1 MIKLLK
7 LTKIQKI
14 VKKYY
19 STRKK
24 RQNIKQTGKSI
35 IKMEHYKIS
44 ELLNNSALSKFVTKK
59 QIEVND
65 LSSGQYSASKNT
77 RFKTSTLRSDLCDY
91 NYAYIVVKRRISVR
105 GKNANNQENKNVT
118 FKTNVSF
125 RPCISKSK

>member
-24 RQNIKQTGKSI
+24 RQNIKQIGKSI

-44 ELLNNSALSKFVTKK
+44 KLLNNSALSKFVTKK
-59 QIEVND
+59 
-65 LSSGQYSASKNT
+65 
-77 RFKTSTLRSDLCDY
+77 
-91 NYAYIVVKRRISVR
+91 
-105 GKNANNQENKNVT
+105 
-118 FKTNVSF
+118 
-125 RPCISKSK
+125 